1 MRSSSLCPI
10 TDLLNY
16 SPLQLAAPGAQGCAF
31 VRGHGGATHQASLA
45 ERSDALED
53 LGAGMVVTGA
63 AQRNG
68 TNNTCKVLY
77 HVLRVF
83 VQLPVV
89 AVYRAV
95 AGVRLTKSVQ
105 VGLMT
110 EQSRAQQA
118 DRNGVV
124 THCFLAAISSGG
136 RYTPAVVALV
146 GGFALE
152 SPPTA

>member
-1 MRSSSLCPI
+1 
-10 TDLLNY
+10 
-16 SPLQLAAPGAQGCAF
+16 
-31 VRGHGGATHQASLA
+31 
-45 ERSDALED
+45 
-53 LGAGMVVTGA
+53 MVVTGA
-63 AQRNG
+63 ARRNG
-68 TNNTCKVLY
+68 TNNACKVLY

-83 VQLPVV
+83 VQLPV
-89 AVYRAV
+89 AVHRAV

-136 RYTPAVVALV
+136 RCIPAVVALV